1 MKKPLSL
8 DDARAAFPKLGLA
21 VYAYEPGGPVTLEVH
36 SADGQTFPFTGPTE
50 AAVVARAF
58 PSLAPPDP
66 EPEQPQPNV
75 FD

>member
-1 MKKPLSL
+1 MTL

-21 VYAYEPGGPVTLEVH
+21 LYAYDAGGPVTLEIH
-36 SADGQTFPFTGPTE
+36 TADGQTFPFVGPTE

-58 PSLAPPDP
+58 PSLAAAPVEPDP
-66 EPEQPQPNV
+66 TPEPTTTNV